1 MITTGRI
8 DVSYEVSSMIAT
20 NTILAVRR
28 LPEEFES
35 IFHEHSE
42 FVYRTAYRVTG
53 SAEDAE
59 DVMQTVFL
67 KLFRS
72 LLPSDIRRKPRA
84 YLYRAAV
91 NTALNVV
98 RSRQHQVLT
107 DQSDFSESD
116 SPWRQSDRDADL
128 HENLRMALADLKP
141 KAAEIFIL
149 RYVHGYSDVE
159 IGELLGTS
167 RGTIAISLSIAGSPP
182 EIHTKLPGRTVM
194 TSRSNEQAGYWIAL
208 LKSWVN
214 LCLRRFA

>member
-1 MITTGRI
+1 
-8 DVSYEVSSMIAT
+8 MIAT
-20 NTILAVRR
+20 NTILAVRQ

-35 IFHEHSE
+35 IFREHSE

-59 DVMQTVFL
+59 DVMQTEFL

-72 LLPSDIRRKPRA
+72 LSPSDLRLKPRA

-107 DQSDFSESD
+107 DQPDIFESD
-116 SPWRQSDRDADL
+116 SAWRQSDRDADM
-128 HENLRMALADLKP
+128 HENLRMALADLRP

-149 RYVHGYSDVE
+149 RY
-159 IGELLGTS
+159 GTVI
-167 RGTIAISLSIAGSPP
+167 R
-182 EIHTKLPGRTVM
+182 
-194 TSRSNEQAGYWIAL
+194 TSRSGSCWEHRAEPLRSVCFDRGPASGNPYETTREKSHDITQGNRPDSGSLSRRAG
-208 LKSWVN
+208 
-214 LCLRRFA
+214 

>member
-1 MITTGRI
+1 VITTGQI

-20 NTILAVRR
+20 NTILTVRQ

-35 IFHEHSE
+35 IFREHSE

-67 KLFRS
+67 KLFRN
-72 LLPSDIRRKPRA
+72 LPAPEVRQKPRA

-91 NTALNVV
+91 NTALNAV
-98 RSRQHQVLT
+98 RSRQRHVLT
-107 DQSDFSESD
+107 DRPDSFESAA
-116 SPWRQSDRDADL
+116 PWRQSDREADM
-128 HENLRMALADLKP
+128 HESLRVALADLRP

-159 IGELLGTS
+159 IGDLLGTS
-167 RGTIAISLSIAGSPP
+167 RGTIAISLFRSRARLRKSIRNYQG
-182 EIHTKLPGRTVM
+182 
-194 TSRSNEQAGYWIAL
+194 EQ
-208 LKSWVN
+208 S
-214 LCLRRFA
+214 

>member
-1 MITTGRI
+1 
-8 DVSYEVSSMIAT
+8 MIAT
-20 NTILAVRR
+20 NTILTVRQ

-35 IFHEHSE
+35 IFREHSE

-67 KLFRS
+67 KMLRN
-72 LLPSDIRRKPRA
+72 LPLSDIRLKPRA
-84 YLYRAAV
+84 YLYRAAA

-107 DQSDFSESD
+107 DRSDMFESD
-116 SPWRQSDRDADL
+116 SLWRQSHGDTNM
-128 HENLRMALADLKP
+128 HEILRMALADLRP

-167 RGTIAISLSIAGSPP
+167 RGTIAISLFRSRARLRKSIRNYQG
-182 EIHTKLPGRTVM
+182 ERK
-194 TSRSNEQAGYWIAL
+194 
-208 LKSWVN
+208 
-214 LCLRRFA
+214 

>member
-1 MITTGRI
+1 MKA
-8 DVSYEVSSMIAT
+8 M
-20 NTILAVRR
+20 NTILAAGQ
-28 LPEEFES
+28 LSQEFEA
-35 IFHEHSE
+35 IFRDHSE

-67 KLFRS
+67 KLFRN
-72 LLPSDIRRKPRA
+72 LQPSDVRQKPKA

-107 DQSDFSESD
+107 DETEVFEADA
-116 SPWRQSDRDADL
+116 PWRRSDREADM
-128 HENLRMALADLKP
+128 HVCLRMALADLNP
-141 KAAEIFIL
+141 KAAEIIIL

-167 RGTIAISLSIAGSPP
+167 RGTIAISLFRSRARLRKSIRNYQG
-182 EIHTKLPGRTVM
+182 E
-194 TSRSNEQAGYWIAL
+194 
-208 LKSWVN
+208 KS
-214 LCLRRFA
+214 

>member
-1 MITTGRI
+1 
-8 DVSYEVSSMIAT
+8 MIAT
-20 NTILAVRR
+20 NTILAVQQ

-35 IFHEHSE
+35 IFREHSE

-67 KLFRS
+67 KLFRN
-72 LLPSDIRRKPRA
+72 LHPSDIRQKPRA

-91 NTALNVV
+91 NSALNVV

-107 DQSDFSESD
+107 NEPESFESD
-116 SPWRQSDRDADL
+116 APWRQSDKEADM

-149 RYVHGYSDVE
+149 RYVHGYSDTE
-159 IGELLGTS
+159 IGGLLGTS
-167 RGTIAISLSIAGSPP
+167 RGTIAISLFRTRARLRKSIRNYQG
-182 EIHTKLPGRTVM
+182 
-194 TSRSNEQAGYWIAL
+194 EQ
-208 LKSWVN
+208 S
-214 LCLRRFA
+214 

>member
-1 MITTGRI
+1 VQKVKGICIPVGSNFPDVITTGRI
-8 DVSYEVSSMIAT
+8 DVSLEVSSMIAT
-20 NTILAVRR
+20 NTIQAGRQ

-35 IFHEHSE
+35 IFREHSE

-53 SAEDAE
+53 TAEDAE

-67 KLFRS
+67 KFFRN
-72 LLPSDIRRKPRA
+72 LPAPEVRQKPRA

-98 RSRQHQVLT
+98 RSRQREVLT
-107 DQSDFSESD
+107 DQSDSFESD
-116 SPWRQSDRDADL
+116 AAWRQLGRDAGL

-149 RYVHGYSDVE
+149 RYVHGYSDTE

-167 RGTIAISLSIAGSPP
+167 RGTIAISLF
-182 EIHTKLPGRTVM
+182 R
-194 TSRSNEQAGYWIAL
+194 SRSRLRKSIRNYQGEQ
-208 LKSWVN
+208 S
-214 LCLRRFA
+214 

>member
-1 MITTGRI
+1 
-8 DVSYEVSSMIAT
+8 MIAT
-20 NTILAVRR
+20 NTIRTVRQ

-35 IFHEHSE
+35 IFREHSE

-53 SAEDAE
+53 TAEDAE

-67 KLFRS
+67 KLFRN
-72 LLPSDIRRKPRA
+72 LPAPEVRQKPRA

-98 RSRQHQVLT
+98 RSRQRHVLT
-107 DQSDFSESD
+107 DQSDSFESD
-116 SPWRQSDRDADL
+116 APWRKSDQEAYM
-128 HENLRMALADLKP
+128 HESLRIALADLRP

-167 RGTIAISLSIAGSPP
+167 RGTIAVSLFRSRARLRKSIRNYQGD
-182 EIHTKLPGRTVM
+182 KR
-194 TSRSNEQAGYWIAL
+194 
-208 LKSWVN
+208 
-214 LCLRRFA
+214 

>member
-1 MITTGRI
+1 
-8 DVSYEVSSMIAT
+8 MIAT
-20 NTILAVRR
+20 NTILAVRQ

-35 IFHEHSE
+35 IFREHSE

-67 KLFRS
+67 KLFRN
-72 LLPSDIRRKPRA
+72 LPPSDIRQKPRA

-107 DQSDFSESD
+107 DQPDSFESNA
-116 SPWRQSDRDADL
+116 PWRQSDTKADM
-128 HENLRMALADLKP
+128 HENLRVALAELRP

-149 RYVHGYSDVE
+149 RYVHGYSDAE

-167 RGTIAISLSIAGSPP
+167 RGTIAISLF
-182 EIHTKLPGRTVM
+182 R
-194 TSRSNEQAGYWIAL
+194 SRSRL
-208 LKSWVN
+208 RKSIRN
-214 LCLRRFA
+214 NQGEKS

>member
-1 MITTGRI
+1 
-8 DVSYEVSSMIAT
+8 MIAT
-20 NTILAVRR
+20 NTILAVRQ

-35 IFHEHSE
+35 IFREHSE

-67 KLFRS
+67 KLFRN
-72 LLPSDIRRKPRA
+72 LPPSDIRRKPRA

-107 DQSDFSESD
+107 DKSELFESD
-116 SPWRQSDRDADL
+116 APWRQSDRDADM
-128 HENLRMALADLKP
+128 HENLRMALAGLKP

-149 RYVHGYSDVE
+149 RYVHGYSDAE

-167 RGTIAISLSIAGSPP
+167 RGTIAISLF
-182 EIHTKLPGRTVM
+182 R
-194 TSRSNEQAGYWIAL
+194 SRSRL
-208 LKSWVN
+208 RKSIRN
-214 LCLRRFA
+214 YRGEKS